1 MKFVLL
7 GMGSFLVCIGVFFL
21 YASSVRYVPEAFVG
35 LGILLIVAGALIF
48 YKCTKNKELW
58 NCKYCDFNTLSSENL
73 EKHTLI
79 CEKHQ
84 KTDTNI
90 NKKSNSI
97 ALKILKERY
106 DKGEIS
112 RNEFEKI
119 KEDLK
124 DRS

>member
-1 MKFVLL
+1 
-7 GMGSFLVCIGVFFL
+7 MGSFLGCIGVFFL
-21 YASSVRYVPEAFVG
+21 YASSVGYVPGVFVG
-35 LGILLIVAGALIF
+35 LGIFLMVVGLLIF
-48 YKCTKNKELW
+48 YKGTKNKELW
-58 NCKYCDFNTLSSENL
+58 ICKYCDFNTVSSKNF
-73 EKHTLI
+73 EKHTLT

-90 NKKSNSI
+90 NKKSNST
-97 ALKILKERY
+97 ALNILKERY

-112 RNEFEKI
+112 KNEFEKI

>member
-1 MKFVLL
+1 
-7 GMGSFLVCIGVFFL
+7 MGSFLACIGVFFL
-21 YASSVRYVPEAFVG
+21 YASSVGYVPGVFAG
-35 LGILLIVAGALIF
+35 LGILLIVAGVLIF
-48 YKCTKNKELW
+48 YKGTKNKELW
-58 NCKYCDFNTLSSENL
+58 ICKYCNFSTLSSENL
-73 EKHTLI
+73 EKHALT

-97 ALKILKERY
+97 ALNILKERY

-112 RNEFEKI
+112 RTEFEKI

>member
-35 LGILLIVAGALIF
+35 LGILLIVAGVLIF
-48 YKCTKNKELW
+48 YKGTKNKELW

>member
-7 GMGSFLVCIGVFFL
+7 GMGSFLACIGVFFL
-21 YASSVRYVPEAFVG
+21 YASSVGYVPEVFVG
-35 LGILLIVAGALIF
+35 LGILLIVAGVLIF
-48 YKCTKNKELW
+48 YKGTKNKELW
-58 NCKYCDFNTLSSENL
+58 ICKYCNFSTLSSENL
-73 EKHTLI
+73 EKHTLT

-97 ALKILKERY
+97 ALNILKERY

-112 RNEFEKI
+112 RTEFEKI